1 MAFAKMKKVLT
12 QIEMEQFHKF
22 GLVFYPEVIVSW
34 WDPYSIAAD
43 PPKTYWQLENAWLR
57 FYPDGKV
64 TLGTLEHSYYISKQ
78 LADHLA
84 KEDVPLHHLE
94 YSDVYESKLSADLA
108 KKPLREVTEIEI
120 HGAVLP
126 YGQSI
131 LQSLII
137 EVITKFGRKQAA
149 TRTQII
155 DFLTK
160 QLPYGGGWLKRTV
173 ALITKVEETLE
184 IMVNKGKLD
193 YNEKT
198 HEYTVTEKATT
209 TTLRGAK

>member
-1 MAFAKMKKVLT
+1 MAFEKMKSVLT
-12 QIEMEQFHKF
+12 KIEMEQFHKF

-43 PPKTYWQLENAWLR
+43 PPKTYWQLESAWLR

-64 TLGTLEHSYYISKQ
+64 TLESLEHSYYIPKQ

-84 KEDVPLHHLE
+84 KEGVPLHHLE

-108 KKPLREVTEIEI
+108 KKSLREVTEKIEI

-137 EVITKFGRKQAA
+137 EVITKFGEKQA
-149 TRTQII
+149 TRSQII

-160 QLPYGGGWLKRTV
+160 QPPYGGGWLKRTV

-193 YNEKT
+193 YNKKT
-198 HEYTVTEKATT
+198 HGYTVTAKATT
-209 TTLRGAK
+209 TILKGGK